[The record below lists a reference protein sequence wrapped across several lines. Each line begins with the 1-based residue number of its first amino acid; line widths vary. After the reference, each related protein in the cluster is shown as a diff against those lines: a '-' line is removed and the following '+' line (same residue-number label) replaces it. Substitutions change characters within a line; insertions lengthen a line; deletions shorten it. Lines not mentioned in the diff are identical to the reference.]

1 MLLVGGEVSAR
12 GPRQQL
18 QISSRTTDAVHWLR
32 LTPRPIGT
40 VYTSGRAMLT
50 ANQGEQNVN
59 VTDSSNDDKT
69 AINLVIAADGS
80 ISSSRIV

>member
-1 MLLVGGEVSAR
+1 
-12 GPRQQL
+12 
-18 QISSRTTDAVHWLR
+18 
-32 LTPRPIGT
+32 
-40 VYTSGRAMLT
+40 MLT